1 MIRLPPRS
9 TRTDT
14 LFPYTTLFRSIEK
27 RGRCFHRLAVYRD
40 PAVGDHPFV
49 LAARGKAGARKQL
62 CDALWLGMAGA
73 NDRAGWLAHA
83 DAIGPG
89 APDWQAFGQKGGIS
103 IGKPVSLIIY
113 IMLNDNRQSGVARPP
128 QRE

>member
-1 MIRLPPRS
+1 
-9 TRTDT
+9 
-14 LFPYTTLFRSIEK
+14 
-27 RGRCFHRLAVYRD
+27 
-40 PAVGDHPFV
+40 
-49 LAARGKAGARKQL
+49 
-62 CDALWLGMAGA
+62 MAGA
-73 NDRAGWLAHA
+73 NVRAGWLAHA

-128 QRE
+128 QRESPNVAATKMAAAKIKAQLKIGRAPSRERVCRYVSFSMVAASLTKQNTKKIKTTN